1 MEICII
7 FDKIQLINES
17 EVSDVKITFAKDK
30 NNNEISLLTEKLNQH
45 GLICGATGTGKTVTL
60 KVLTEMF
67 SDLGIPVILSDVKG
81 DLTNLINPGKIDGL
95 ENRLKELEIENH
107 DFSGFP
113 VELWDVY
120 GEHGI
125 PLRVCISEMGP
136 ILLSQ
141 ILELND
147 TQQGVLNIAFRIA
160 DSEGLLL
167 LDLKD
172 LKSILRFISDNRVE
186 ISKEYGNVSTQ
197 SISAIQRKV
206 LLLEDLGG
214 DFFFNEPSLEIRDL
228 IREDSSRKGII
239 NIINSKRLIGNPTIY
254 AMFLLWLLSELYE
267 ELPEVG
273 NPEFPKLIFFFDE
286 AHLLFNNASKSL
298 LNKILQIVRLIRSKG
313 VGIFFVTQNPTDIP
327 DDVSSQLATK
337 IVHQLRAFS
346 PREQRSIRE
355 ISQGM
360 RQNPAF
366 NLEEEI
372 QGLRTGEAIITTLD
386 ESGSPTVVEKGLIYP
401 PKSSFEVLSDS
412 EEKSIIRNSKMHT
425 KYDEIVDRESA
436 YEILQAKMEEE
447 VQLVE
452 IQRVEFEK
460 VKTKPEK
467 KGDSVITKMFNS
479 ALYSFT
485 RQVGREIARGVFGTL
500 KKK

>member
-1 MEICII
+1 M
-7 FDKIQLINES
+7 
-17 EVSDVKITFAKDK
+17 KITFAKD
-30 NNNEISLLTEKLNQH
+30 NQNGEIQLLTERLNQH

-81 DLTNLINPGKIDGL
+81 DLTNLANPGIVEGLEKRLEELKIDSL
-95 ENRLKELEIENH
+95 

-120 GEHGI
+120 GEQGV

-172 LKSILRFISDNRVE
+172 LKSILRFLSDNRVE

-197 SISAIQRKV
+197 SISAIQRKI

-214 DFFFNEPSLEIRDL
+214 DFFFSEPSLEIKDL
-228 IREDSSRKGII
+228 IREDENRRGVI
-239 NIINSKRLIGNPTIY
+239 NIINSKKLIGNPTIY

-273 NPEFPKLIFFFDE
+273 NPEFPKLVFFFDE

-327 DDVSSQLATK
+327 DDISSQLGTK

-360 RQNPAF
+360 RQNPEF
-366 NLEEEI
+366 DLEEEI
-372 QGLRTGEAIITTLD
+372 QSLRTGEAIITTLD
-386 ESGSPTVVEKGLIYP
+386 ESGSPTVVQKGLIYP
-401 PKSSFEVLSDS
+401 PRSSFDVLSDD
-412 EEKSIIRNSKMHT
+412 EERRIIRGSKMYD
-425 KYDEIVDRESA
+425 KYDKLIDRESA
-436 YEILQAKMEEE
+436 YEILQVKIEEE
-447 VQLVE
+447 VQVVE
-452 IQRVEFEK
+452 LEK
-460 VKTKPEK
+460 VESKPERK
-467 KGDSVITKMFNS
+467 KDDTMTKIFNS

-485 RQVGREIARGVFGTL
+485 RQVGREIARGVFGTF
-500 KKK
+500 KKR